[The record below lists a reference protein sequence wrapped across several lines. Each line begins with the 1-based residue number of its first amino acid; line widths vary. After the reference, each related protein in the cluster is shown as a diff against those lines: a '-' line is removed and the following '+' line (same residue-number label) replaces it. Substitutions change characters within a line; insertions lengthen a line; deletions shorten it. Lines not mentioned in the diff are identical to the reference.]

1 MLEDEGCDVSCE
13 VETGGGGGGCKG
25 REGGLVRRGKEGGE
39 GRAKGGCGEG
49 CRGVGGE
56 VCKDC
61 SEVIGSGP
69 REVERHVAR

>member
-1 MLEDEGCDVSCE
+1 
-13 VETGGGGGGCKG
+13 VERRVG
-25 REGGLVRRGKEGGE
+25 RDGQRV
-39 GRAKGGCGEG
+39 KGGCGEG

-56 VCKDC
+56 VCKEC